1 MRSSCITLVLLC
13 AACAGPRISEDV
25 LDVARATVPGGE
37 FHIEFGPDGRVIEAG
52 GEVPLDAL
60 PAKVRA
66 SLDASY
72 PGGHTLSAARVVV
85 DGQRLWSVAKRIDGR
100 DFEFLVRADGKVLGG
115 EESLARTF
123 WPAAVLA
130 AAHDA
135 VPGAK
140 LERVE
145 RVWGVEA
152 RDGEHYH
159 VKFVDRGE
167 SVRVGVTAEGQVVR
181 VVRRMA
187 GQVRVPR

>member
-1 MRSSCITLVLLC
+1 MRTRCITLALLC

-25 LDVARATVPGGE
+25 LDVARATMPGGQ
-37 FHIEFGPDGRVIEAG
+37 FHIEFGPDGRVLEAG
-52 GEVPLDAL
+52 GEVPLEAL
-60 PAKVRA
+60 PDKVRA
-66 SLDASY
+66 SLDAAH
-72 PGGHTLSAARVVV
+72 PGGHTTGAARLVV
-85 DGQRLWSVAKRIDGR
+85 DGEPLWLVAKRIDGR
-100 DFEFLVRADGKVLGG
+100 DFEFLVRGDGKIQGG

-123 WPAAVLA
+123 WPAAVLS

-152 RDGEHYH
+152 RDGESYH

-187 GQVRVPR
+187 GQVRVER